1 MRINPINQNQ
11 QKKYASGYK
20 GGGLKKGE
28 VNELRAKVIEQAETI
43 QVLNHIIEQE
53 TQAKKEAELLNTEV
67 HEVLNAFN
75 NSSFLDKLFFILSGK
90 TL

>member
-43 QVLNHIIEQE
+43 QVLNHILEQE

>member
-1 MRINPINQNQ
+1 MYQNQ

-43 QVLNHIIEQE
+43 QVLHHIIEQE
-53 TQAKKEAELLNTEV
+53 SQAKKEAELLNTEMY
-67 HEVLNAFN
+67 EALDAFN